1 MIKLALFLQRE
12 GGIART
18 PILPLSV
25 AAGVMRGLLIVL
37 FNAALVSSVATDRL
51 IGAASA
57 VLAIYVACFY
67 LLRISTHKF
76 VERLQSGLRLKLI
89 GLLNRVNA
97 SFLFD
102 FEGGDLQ
109 NILTNDVHRIAS
121 YSVQIFGDLQALV
134 LVVFCFCYIF
144 WISIVAG
151 IVGFLGF
158 CLAATVCLCFDLR
171 AQPLI
176 EAAQSATSRF
186 LDLVTDVVR
195 GFKELHLNRS
205 KRDDLEHDLSS
216 TLDEVQTSS
225 VSAERFINF
234 SATVAQIG
242 LFGII
247 GTIVLVLPPTGLLAK
262 AAAVEVLAVILF
274 AYGPLDTLLA
284 RYASVARAKVSLARL
299 QRLEARLLEVEKRL
313 PATGSPS
320 LETSEFKSIG
330 LEQISL
336 TLRTGTGSTSEL
348 GRAFPRF
355 TLGPLDFTIER
366 GQTAFLYGDNGSG
379 KTTLLTLICGL
390 RQPEAGRIVVD
401 GACRPASELAM
412 LFSAVFSDFH
422 LFRRFYGLSPQA
434 RIKLAG
440 YAAQLGLSSRVKID
454 APRLEIQ
461 ALSAGQRRRLALSI
475 ALAENRPVL
484 LLDEFVADQDP
495 FYRAYFYERLL
506 PQLRAEGRTIIA
518 VTHDESRLQLC
529 DRLFKMADGKLV
541 CEATTRSV
549 PNASNRRATI
559 N

>member
-67 LLRISTHKF
+67 LLQISTHKF
-76 VERLQSGLRLKLI
+76 VEQLQSGLRLKLI

-247 GTIVLVLPPTGLLAK
+247 GTIVLVLPPRD
-262 AAAVEVLAVILF
+262 F
-274 AYGPLDTLLA
+274 W
-284 RYASVARAKVSLARL
+284 
-299 QRLEARLLEVEKRL
+299 QRQQRSRS
-313 PATGSPS
+313 SP
-320 LETSEFKSIG
+320 
-330 LEQISL
+330 
-336 TLRTGTGSTSEL
+336 
-348 GRAFPRF
+348 
-355 TLGPLDFTIER
+355 
-366 GQTAFLYGDNGSG
+366 
-379 KTTLLTLICGL
+379 
-390 RQPEAGRIVVD
+390 
-401 GACRPASELAM
+401 
-412 LFSAVFSDFH
+412 
-422 LFRRFYGLSPQA
+422 
-434 RIKLAG
+434 
-440 YAAQLGLSSRVKID
+440 
-454 APRLEIQ
+454 
-461 ALSAGQRRRLALSI
+461 
-475 ALAENRPVL
+475 
-484 LLDEFVADQDP
+484 
-495 FYRAYFYERLL
+495 
-506 PQLRAEGRTIIA
+506 
-518 VTHDESRLQLC
+518 
-529 DRLFKMADGKLV
+529 
-541 CEATTRSV
+541 
-549 PNASNRRATI
+549 
-559 N
+559 